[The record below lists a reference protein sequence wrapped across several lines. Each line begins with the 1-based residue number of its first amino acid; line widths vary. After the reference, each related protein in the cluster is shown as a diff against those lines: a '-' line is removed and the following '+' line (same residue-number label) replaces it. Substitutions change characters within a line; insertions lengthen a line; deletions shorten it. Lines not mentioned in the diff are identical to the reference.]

1 MDLQI
6 KATGPQAEFLQM
18 KKRYRLFC
26 AGYGAGKSE
35 AMIYAAIIDAATAPD
50 SLIACYQPSYDL
62 VKLITASRITE
73 KLTELGV
80 SYKYNKQDN
89 MVYTTSSG
97 WGDFVFRSLDN
108 PNRIVGYESYTAHV
122 DEIDTLPPGHAEEAW
137 NKVIGRN
144 RQKPERVPEPNNQA
158 SAYTTPE
165 GFKFAHW
172 RWVQHANDDYGIV
185 QAPSYSNP
193 YLPEGYV
200 QSLRDSY
207 PEALAEAYIEGRF
220 VNLSSGTVYC
230 NFHRLHCQSD
240 ESIDR
245 GERLYVGMDFNVG
258 KMAAVVFVKRGEVFH
273 AVEEL
278 VDMYDTPSM
287 ADALK
292 ERFPEHTIVVYPDA
306 SGTSRKSVDA
316 SRSDLAILRQAGFN
330 IRAPRKNPAIKDRI
344 NASNAAFSQG
354 RVKVNP
360 RKCSE
365 LVKCLEQQA
374 YDKNGYPDKQGGF
387 DHINDAASYL
397 MSYELPVVKPV
408 SDVRIAFAM

>member
-1 MDLQI
+1 
-6 KATGPQAEFLQM
+6 
-18 KKRYRLFC
+18 
-26 AGYGAGKSE
+26 
-35 AMIYAAIIDAATAPD
+35 
-50 SLIACYQPSYDL
+50 
-62 VKLITASRITE
+62 
-73 KLTELGV
+73 
-80 SYKYNKQDN
+80 
-89 MVYTTSSG
+89 
-97 WGDFVFRSLDN
+97 
-108 PNRIVGYESYTAHV
+108 
-122 DEIDTLPPGHAEEAW
+122 
-137 NKVIGRN
+137 
-144 RQKPERVPEPNNQA
+144 
-158 SAYTTPE
+158 
-165 GFKFAHW
+165 
-172 RWVQHANDDYGIV
+172 
-185 QAPSYSNP
+185 
-193 YLPEGYV
+193 
-200 QSLRDSY
+200 
-207 PEALAEAYIEGRF
+207 
-220 VNLSSGTVYC
+220 
-230 NFHRLHCQSD
+230 
-240 ESIDR
+240 
-245 GERLYVGMDFNVG
+245 MDFNVG

-397 MSYELPVVKPV
+397 MSYELTVVKPV